1 MLIYN
6 KIFFFKFKDVHNG
19 NGICDVVDGA
29 DGVDDP
35 HQHGDPVNSEPMN
48 GDASNGHG
56 EYDENSS
63 GILDFIVNYI
73 FSDDMC
79 VQDFFHQEQI
89 LFLGGQ

>member
-1 MLIYN
+1 MFGGRHSVLCTKCRAICWSIIKY
-6 KIFFFKFKDVHNG
+6 FLFKDVHNG
-19 NGICDVVDGA
+19 NGICDSVDGA

-63 GILDFIVNYI
+63 GIFDFILI
-73 FSDDMC
+73 FGPG
-79 VQDFFHQEQI
+79 
-89 LFLGGQ
+89 FLRM

>member
-1 MLIYN
+1 ML
-6 KIFFFKFKDVHNG
+6 FKDVHNG

-63 GILDFIVNYI
+63 GIFNFILISTLTASPGANFGSNLDF
-73 FSDDMC
+73 
-79 VQDFFHQEQI
+79 
-89 LFLGGQ
+89 LF